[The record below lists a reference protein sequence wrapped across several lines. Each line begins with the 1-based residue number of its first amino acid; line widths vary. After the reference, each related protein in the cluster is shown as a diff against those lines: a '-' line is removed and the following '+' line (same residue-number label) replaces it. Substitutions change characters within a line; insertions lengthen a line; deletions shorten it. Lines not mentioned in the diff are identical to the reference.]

1 MARDRAPDRSHPM
14 IRKLVPLLF
23 AAVCTLL
30 TVASASAT
38 ITWGD

>member
-1 MARDRAPDRSHPM
+1 M
-14 IRKLVPLLF
+14 IRKLIPLLF
-23 AAVCTLL
+23 AAACMLS